1 MPERTLMTTLAR
13 LEVVNAVASICMVIA
28 LVASCFLLERQYRRL
43 GVMEQE
49 LVLRN
54 QQGTRNLALSD
65 ERNAQGARQLEL
77 LEEAVRR
84 LDR

>member
-1 MPERTLMTTLAR
+1 MPERTLMQFLAR
-13 LEVVNAVASICMVIA
+13 LEVINAAASIAMVIA
-28 LVASCFLLERQYRRL
+28 IVVSCFLLDRQYRRL

-54 QQGTRNLALSD
+54 EQGTRGLALSD
-65 ERNAQGARQLEL
+65 ERNVQGARQLEL

>member
-1 MPERTLMTTLAR
+1 MPERTMLQFLSR
-13 LEVVNAVASICMVIA
+13 LEVVNALASIAMVVA
-28 LVASCFLLERQYRRL
+28 LVAACLLLDRQYRRL

-54 QQGTRNLALSD
+54 EQGTRGLALSD

-84 LDR
+84 LER